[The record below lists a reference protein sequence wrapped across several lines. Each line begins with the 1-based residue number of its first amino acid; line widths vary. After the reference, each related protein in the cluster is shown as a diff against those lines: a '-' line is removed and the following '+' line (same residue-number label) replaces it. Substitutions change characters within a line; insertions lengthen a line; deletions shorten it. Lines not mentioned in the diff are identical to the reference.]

1 MTVAAI
7 MENRPNAIVCANDM
21 MAPAVTDAYR
31 CELGLRVPDDVAITG
46 FDDVPEAAR
55 SAYWLTTL
63 PQRASLLTRTV
74 LHIACERLGG
84 IAEPGEQRL
93 MPVRP
98 MVRDLTPPEP

>member
-1 MTVAAI
+1 
-7 MENRPNAIVCANDM
+7 M

-31 CELGLRVPDDVAITG
+31 CELGLRVPDGVAITG
-46 FDDVPEAAR
+46 FDDVPEAAC
-55 SAYWLTTL
+55 SACWLTTL
-63 PQRASLLTRTV
+63 PQRASLPTRTV

-84 IAEPGEQRL
+84 VAEPGEQRL